1 MSVAVVHTDSPEG
14 RAALAV
20 AAREAADR
28 HERLV
33 VLHVLDDDGA
43 VALAQQDAVRASV
56 RSAIGDVLGDD
67 GWDLCT
73 EVHDGDPIGTVIDLV
88 ERSGAGRVV
97 AGSRGKNAVGK
108 FLLERTLQRLL
119 VEVPVPVL
127 VVKTP
132 A

>member
-14 RAALAV
+14 RAALVA

-43 VALAQQDAVRASV
+43 VARAQEEKVRAAVRE
-56 RSAIGDVLGDD
+56 VLGNDD
-67 GWDLCT
+67 WDLCT
-73 EVHDGDPIGTVIDLV
+73 EVHDGDRVGAVIDLV
-88 ERSGAGRVV
+88 ARSGAERVV

-108 FLLERTLQRLL
+108 FLLERPLQRLL
-119 VEVPVPVL
+119 IEVGVPVL
-127 VVKTP
+127 VVK
-132 A
+132 AA